1 VVKTLSTFQW
11 KKHAMCGVT
20 KEVEDIRVEDG
31 HSLMAHPVRVIDHD
45 MGNLCI
51 ASVADVR

>member
-1 VVKTLSTFQW
+1 
-11 KKHAMCGVT
+11 MCGVT

-31 HSLMAHPVRVIDHD
+31 HSLMAQPVRVTDHD
-45 MGNLCI
+45 TGSPCI